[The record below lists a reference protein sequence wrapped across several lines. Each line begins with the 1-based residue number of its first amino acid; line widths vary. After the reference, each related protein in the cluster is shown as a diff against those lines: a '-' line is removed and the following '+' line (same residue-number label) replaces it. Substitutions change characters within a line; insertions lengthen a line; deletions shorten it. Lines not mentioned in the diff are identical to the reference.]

1 MPGGVP
7 VYCDYGFQYRD
18 IIVTFCLYFNRNT
31 RFKPDECYVNFVL
44 IGYSFPLDRG
54 RVRVGVDRVLRRS
67 HWLVT
72 VLLNEFTAQ
81 FFSLSKFCR
90 G

>member
-31 RFKPDECYVNFVL
+31 RFKPDECYVNFVW
-44 IGYSFPLDRG
+44 G
-54 RVRVGVDRVLRRS
+54 VRVGVNGEHSHPINVDRVLRRS